1 MLISKLFR
9 KKKNIEED
17 LLHRFTVVFSTTM
30 AHAEQRGR
38 GRSQPQV
45 KDKVPPS
52 AIQHLSSRFQRRL
65 KKSKLPKQIT
75 THQHPPKNVNV
86 QNKKIDGFSK
96 KKQSK
101 LTVTTTESTCA
112 SSLSQNHSFEYQMS
126 SVPSQQIKH
135 SGIGS
140 FSMDEESNASYGE
153 TPKAPDDVDLVSEWL
168 QLYACS
174 NTSSYTFDEADEQEE
189 YRSSRKTNRHS
200 DNEMINYD
208 SPRDLLSENYSLAS
222 SNDTITPT
230 NIPTPPEIA
239 SASCSFNF
247 DLFGLSMLKSVGQS
261 MSKIKAQIEE
271 DSIVDDEYLDS
282 CDDNSS
288 CSANSY

>member
-1 MLISKLFR
+1 
-9 KKKNIEED
+9 
-17 LLHRFTVVFSTTM
+17 M
-30 AHAEQRGR
+30 AHAEQRGK

-75 THQHPPKNVNV
+75 TLQHPPKNVHV
-86 QNKKIDGFSK
+86 EKKKIDGFSK
-96 KKQSK
+96 KNKSK

-126 SVPSQQIKH
+126 SFPSQQTRN

-140 FSMDEESNASYGE
+140 FSMDEESYASYGE

-189 YRSSRKTNRHS
+189 YRPNRKTNRHS

-230 NIPTPPEIA
+230 NHRIPTPPEIA